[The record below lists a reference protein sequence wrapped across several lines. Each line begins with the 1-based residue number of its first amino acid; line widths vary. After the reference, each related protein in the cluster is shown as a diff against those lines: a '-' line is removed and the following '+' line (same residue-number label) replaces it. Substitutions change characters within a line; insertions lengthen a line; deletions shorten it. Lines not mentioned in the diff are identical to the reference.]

1 MAIDTN
7 YIQQSAKSL
16 ADYEVYR
23 ASSQLSRNEAKYKAQ
38 LNALTALDTAIK
50 AMTASLKGLKGS
62 TGSMLV
68 NKATFSKEGMAS
80 ATVGAKA
87 VEGSYD
93 FFVKQLAS
101 KHQLAV
107 GGLGGATPID
117 TTGAL
122 TLEQDGN
129 SFTIDLSTVDTDGD
143 GQNSPEELAAAINGA
158 ADNTGVKATLVRSGG
173 EVTFVLSSEKTGVAG
188 EITMTPPAGGALAG
202 APVSELSRAQDAII
216 MFGGEGG
223 VEMTSSSNTFDNIID
238 GVSMTF
244 IKKHETG
251 ESPLTVDIKRD
262 NAETTAKA
270 QAFLTA
276 INAMLST
283 FDTLTA
289 TGGTDASRGALA
301 GDSSI
306 RSIENMLNSV
316 LRAEVGG
323 VRLMDFGIVSDS
335 KGKLTIDSRRF
346 EKALEAN
353 PEGFDKLFNDRGAL
367 LDTLDKNMQQYTSGT
382 NGVMKNRKE
391 TLNLQLAKVAK
402 QGVDLE
408 KQWDSHY
415 ARYLRQFTNMAQ
427 IQESMA
433 NTAGLFGLYR

>member
-38 LNALTALDTAIK
+38 LSALTALDTAIK

-68 NKATFSKEGMAS
+68 NKAAFSKEGMAS

-107 GGLGGATPID
+107 GGLGGANPID
-117 TTGAL
+117 TTGNL
-122 TLEQDGN
+122 TLEQDGE

-143 GQNSPEELAAAINGA
+143 GQNSPEELAAAINRA

-173 EVTFVLSSEKTGVAG
+173 EVTFVLSSEKTGAAG
-188 EITMTPPAGGALAG
+188 EITMTSPAGGALAD
-202 APVSELSRAQDAII
+202 APVSELSQAQDAII
-216 MFGGEGG
+216 LFGGESG

-244 IKKHETG
+244 TKKHETG
-251 ESPLTVDIKRD
+251 DSPLTVDITRD
-262 NAETTAKA
+262 NTETKSKA
-270 QAFLTA
+270 QAFVTA
-276 INAMLST
+276 INTMLST

-289 TGGTDASRGALA
+289 AGGTDANRGALA

-316 LRAEVGG
+316 LRTEVGG

-335 KGKLTIDSRRF
+335 KGKLTIDSNRF

-353 PEGFDKLFNDRGAL
+353 PEGFDKLFSDRGAL

-391 TLNLQLAKVAK
+391 TLNLQLSKVAK
-402 QGVDLE
+402 QGIDLE

-433 NTAGLFGLYR
+433 NTAGLFGLY